1 MEKTLAGTQ
10 QDQWALCC
18 RKGTNK
24 HMIMVKQLKQKYIS
38 QLCFSEQLKLV
49 RVSWITF
56 NLPRAATQE
65 LFYLSH

>member
-1 MEKTLAGTQ
+1 MGPLLQ
-10 QDQWALCC
+10 
-18 RKGTNK
+18 KGD
-24 HMIMVKQLKQKYIS
+24 KQAHDYGETIKAKVHFTI
-38 QLCFSEQLKLV
+38 LCFSEQLKLV